1 MESDKE
7 ITNNIWRAY
16 LEVVEGKKLTDKQ
29 KKHMDKDNDGDID
42 GEDLSALRKEEK
54 TECPKCEGEGCDHCD
69 GKGYHTEEAPA
80 DPVKKAPA
88 RKGDKS
94 NADPASKQIDEGVG
108 QFSVKKRK
116 STVVRGNDKEKVP
129 DTVETKFDIV
139 HKGKV
144 VGDLRTD
151 DYLAYIHGSL
161 YGKDLP
167 ELSNYGTHR
176 SSGISSTLQAFL
188 KSKTGQKW
196 ATTGKLR
203 GKNILESVKQV
214 DEEAEA
220 EWLADLALKLDELN
234 KADSHTKG
242 ATSPEGIA
250 DKESPK
256 SKKFM
261 DMHKKSE
268 KDIEDKEEQGHK
280 DVTKVTDKTP
290 TAKDRGGDQLANGDK
305 AILK

>member
-94 NADPASKQIDEGVG
+94 NADPAP
-108 QFSVKKRK
+108 KK
-116 STVVRGNDKEKVP
+116 V
-129 DTVETKFDIV
+129 
-139 HKGKV
+139 
-144 VGDLRTD
+144 
-151 DYLAYIHGSL
+151 A
-161 YGKDLP
+161 
-167 ELSNYGTHR
+167 
-176 SSGISSTLQAFL
+176 
-188 KSKTGQKW
+188 
-196 ATTGKLR
+196 
-203 GKNILESVKQV
+203 
-214 DEEAEA
+214 EEAEA

-256 SKKFM
+256 SKEFM
-261 DMHKKSE
+261 DMHKKSDKE
-268 KDIEDKEEQGHK
+268 IEDKEEQGHK